1 MLGSIGLVLLGF
13 LLGVR
18 HALDPDHVVA
28 IGTISAGAPSV
39 RRSVAIGALW
49 GVGHTLT
56 VLAVGGGIVLLRTAV
71 SPRAALAME
80 FSVALMLIALGLLNL
95 ISARHHEPAAHS
107 AARPLIVG
115 MVHGMAGSAA
125 IALLVLAT
133 IRDPAVSL
141 AYLLLFGLGTIAGMI
156 LVTALLVH
164 PVTMMV
170 ARTGVSRRWLT
181 AASGALSLVLGLL
194 MVHWLGGPDALFLGD
209 PAFIPR

>member
-1 MLGSIGLVLLGF
+1 MLGSLGLVLLGF

-28 IGTISAGAPSV
+28 IGTISTSAPSV

-49 GVGHTLT
+49 GLGHTLT
-56 VLAVGGGIVLLRTAV
+56 VLAVGGAIVLLRAAV

-95 ISARHHEPAAHS
+95 LAARRAEPAAPS
-107 AARPLIVG
+107 AVRPLVVG

-125 IALLVLAT
+125 IALLVMAT
-133 IRDPAVSL
+133 IREPAVSL

-181 AASGALSLVLGLL
+181 ATSGAVSLVLGLL
-194 MVHWLGGPDALFLGD
+194 MVHWLGGTDVLLPAD